1 MSSKLL
7 RALNARALN
16 AEALAALTLAR
27 VRSSVPALV
36 STGSSRAV
44 VATDG
49 EVDDVVEETVLCLG
63 DENRLV
69 VSRSVDAAE
78 TVDTSRET
86 GCDLDVEVA
95 LRVRRGVDTLEE
107 CELGVVEGSSL
118 RHALEL
124 LNNEVGM
131 ANDVVLRVQLLR
143 RRVVVRLSVDKVAV
157 SGVSDK
163 LSRTKDYYLPSLE
176 VLDGHCDGE
185 GRVRG
190 NVAHVGRVDEL
201 GRRLQS
207 RLVLQN
213 LRGFHIALTMFD
225 TGAIMPIG
233 AGLQEPV
240 LICCPFVMGS
250 SG

>member
-7 RALNARALN
+7 RALN

-86 GCDLDVEVA
+86 GGDLNVEVA

-107 CELGVVEGSSL
+107 CELRVVEGSSL
-118 RHALEL
+118 GHALEL
-124 LNNEVGM
+124 LNDEVRVT
-131 ANDVVLRVQLLR
+131 DDLVLRVELLR
-143 RRVVVRLSVDKVAV
+143 CRVVVRLGVDEVAMG
-157 SGVSDK
+157 GVS
-163 LSRTKDYYLPSLE
+163 YSL
-176 VLDGHCDGE
+176 
-185 GRVRG
+185 
-190 NVAHVGRVDEL
+190 
-201 GRRLQS
+201 
-207 RLVLQN
+207 
-213 LRGFHIALTMFD
+213 
-225 TGAIMPIG
+225 MP
-233 AGLQEPV
+233 
-240 LICCPFVMGS
+240 
-250 SG
+250 